1 MPFHKKIYNLV
12 FITALFVIIG
22 LAAATATVTVTAT
35 APFNFMTAAYGSEI
49 DDFKYIPDNYDLFIK
64 IKPGELIKELSI
76 SAPVKVFLAATP
88 FKNIT
93 AIKSI
98 FIFIAFGRHKKGNI
112 DFISFIHTPPGF
124 DYDKLI
130 ENLTAFSNRAGGGG
144 DNGGESDANNFK
156 TGVYESK
163 TVFRYYNLAG
173 CYHGGKIILSSAAG
187 LKKIINSLKATEAA
201 NLSNRK
207 EFAAEC
213 SLVMSREAKAPII
226 AVIGPEFLAS
236 AINNFDEKEFAYK
249 PFLKDAR
256 WIIFII
262 NGRSL
267 KTAVKFNES
276 KAATEFKESADRQ
289 FAQSLKESAD
299 TLAEVDVIE
308 VETSARKLTR
318 FALKELVYARKL
330 LKFIIELNKAA
341 KTDIVSNAVE
351 ININTAGDIIKSID
365 ELICAHIY
373 SWDLI
378 TQLFLSSEAGC
389 ERNIKLLETG
399 ALLYLAKYPDKK
411 NSITVENIYES
422 ELLNDYLKCPAEG
435 NYQISVNERNKII
448 VNCDIH
454 KK

>member
-1 MPFHKKIYNLV
+1 MPFHKKIYNRF

-35 APFNFMTAAYGSEI
+35 APFNFITAAYGSEI

-64 IKPGELIKELSI
+64 IKPGELIKDLSI

-93 AIKSI
+93 AVKSI

-124 DYDKLI
+124 DYDKFI
-130 ENLTAFSNRAGGGG
+130 ENITAFSSRADG
-144 DNGGESDANNFK
+144 DSGSDANKFK
-156 TGVYESK
+156 TGGYESK

-187 LKKIINSLKATEAA
+187 LKKFINSLKVTEAA

-207 EFAAEC
+207 DFSAEC
-213 SLVMSREAKAPII
+213 AAAMGRETKSPLI
-226 AVIGPEFLAS
+226 ALIGPEFLAS
-236 AINNFDEKEFAYK
+236 IINNYDESEFAYK

-256 WIIFII
+256 CIIFII
-262 NGRSL
+262 NGRKL
-267 KTAVKFNES
+267 KTTVKFSDSNL
-276 KAATEFKESADRQ
+276 AAAFKESAERQ

-308 VETSARKLTR
+308 VETSGRKLTR

-341 KTDIVSNAVE
+341 NTNIISTAVE

-365 ELICAHIY
+365 ELICAHIH
-373 SWDLI
+373 SWGLI
-378 TQLFLSSEAGC
+378 THLILSSEAGC
-389 ERNIKLLETG
+389 ERNIKLLETA
-399 ALLYLAKYPDKK
+399 ALLYLAKYPDRKK
-411 NSITVENIYES
+411 SITVENIYES
-422 ELLNDYLKCPAEG
+422 ELLSDFLKCPAEG

-454 KK
+454 NK